1 MSRVQMDS
9 PEKIIVT
16 LNRAMELGG
25 HVFVLSGL
33 KYFNLACAKALLA
46 GLSKNKSEF
55 VALGLGEIELGD
67 RVCELICHALPK
79 TNIVMF
85 FADAVKIGKDN
96 VRVSSAASL
105 TRGCWV

>member
-1 MSRVQMDS
+1 MDP

-33 KYFNLACAKALLA
+33 RYFNLACAEALFA
-46 GLSKNKSEF
+46 GLSKDTSEF
-55 VALGLGEIELGD
+55 VALGLGEMDLENP
-67 RVCELICHALPK
+67 VCDFICRALPK